1 MSSRGPPVAA
11 SGSTRRP
18 VSRVAGARRAG
29 TRTARLG
36 DPRRARVAG
45 RCGGNLTSRT
55 LDRVSEGYPRP
66 EHDTATRAENARPPE
81 REGASNLRS
90 AIGPDRVV
98 ILARPGGTRP
108 RPVARATRAG
118 ALILSETG
126 LFSKRFLFSAR
137 RTIIESLSRRFH
149 AMSRAALGSAHTNF
163 YGERP
168 AARSGQ
174 SRVAGA
180 QIEHFARLSAP
191 VGAFRFRFRGP
202 YARTPMMRKS
212 LSVPSEVC
220 DDRTLNLV
228 NLRCSRASAKRES
241 F

>member
-98 ILARPGGTRP
+98 ILARPGSRDRVPSRARRARVRLFFP
-108 RPVARATRAG
+108 RLVFFRKG
-118 ALILSETG
+118 A
-126 LFSKRFLFSAR
+126 FSAR

>member
-1 MSSRGPPVAA
+1 VWAPGTARDAAVSSRGPPVAA

-90 AIGPDRVV
+90 AILGGVVFRFSPDPAERDRVPSRARRARV
-98 ILARPGGTRP
+98 RLFFPRLVFSRSAFFFCSADHHRVTLATLSRH
-108 RPVARATRAG
+108 VAR
-118 ALILSETG
+118 
-126 LFSKRFLFSAR
+126 SAR
-137 RTIIESLSRRFH
+137 I
-149 AMSRAALGSAHTNF
+149 
-163 YGERP
+163 RP
-168 AARSGQ
+168 H
-174 SRVAGA
+174 
-180 QIEHFARLSAP
+180 EL
-191 VGAFRFRFRGP
+191 
-202 YARTPMMRKS
+202 
-212 LSVPSEVC
+212 
-220 DDRTLNLV
+220 
-228 NLRCSRASAKRES
+228 LR
-241 F
+241 

>member
-66 EHDTATRAENARPPE
+66 EHDTATRAENATPPE

-90 AIGPDRVV
+90 AILGGVVFRFSPDPAERDRVPSR
-98 ILARPGGTRP
+98 ARRARVRLFFP
-108 RPVARATRAG
+108 RLVFFRKG
-118 ALILSETG
+118 A
-126 LFSKRFLFSAR
+126 FSAR

-180 QIEHFARLSAP
+180 QIEHFA
-191 VGAFRFRFRGP
+191 
-202 YARTPMMRKS
+202 
-212 LSVPSEVC
+212 E
-220 DDRTLNLV
+220 
-228 NLRCSRASAKRES
+228 
-241 F
+241 